1 MKLLTVMYK
10 HLIERIYE
18 LLMNHEFVVLA
29 CTNPWHVILVLSKKD

>member
-18 LLMNHEFVVLA
+18 LLMNHEFVGLA
-29 CTNPWHVILVLSKKD
+29 CNNPWHVILVLSKKD